1 MIDIKKIIRS
11 LAVSV
16 LALAALSGCGCRPRV
31 KTELKNKREIVLAVR
46 PDSTGAFSQA
56 AREFSNASPD
66 TDVRVMELGTDSTDY
81 YRIISSVMLGGEISA
96 DIFVIEDIWLNDF
109 VKNDYLSPMDE
120 FVNIDKSEYIKGA
133 ADTADADGT
142 NYFLPID
149 MNVGVFFKRRSS
161 EIKSFA
167 DSSPG
172 KTAVYSEDTVEN
184 FTNLIQIIKY
194 CGSTEGGLKMY
205 KNLAAQG
212 VQFSDFC
219 NGDIPSALS
228 YTLSQK
234 KLSSEFS
241 SINGMFDADI
251 ITSPGGNVCSVAR
264 VNGFVVNKRTANS
277 DGVREFLKYIN
288 QSEVQKNILKTRGTA
303 PVKKSDYDNDMVLDY
318 CYMGRAIKPVCGK
331 LEYRKMDSDFMGSLK
346 EVSLLLDGYLKGDI
360 PITEAAAAVNKLI
373 D

>member
-1 MIDIKKIIRS
+1 
-11 LAVSV
+11 
-16 LALAALSGCGCRPRV
+16 
-31 KTELKNKREIVLAVR
+31 
-46 PDSTGAFSQA
+46 
-56 AREFSNASPD
+56 
-66 TDVRVMELGTDSTDY
+66 
-81 YRIISSVMLGGEISA
+81 
-96 DIFVIEDIWLNDF
+96 
-109 VKNDYLSPMDE
+109 
-120 FVNIDKSEYIKGA
+120 
-133 ADTADADGT
+133 
-142 NYFLPID
+142 
-149 MNVGVFFKRRSS
+149 
-161 EIKSFA
+161 
-167 DSSPG
+167 
-172 KTAVYSEDTVEN
+172 
-184 FTNLIQIIKY
+184 
-194 CGSTEGGLKMY
+194 MY